1 MTTSVQMISV
11 KNILKVN
18 SIILKVKG
26 LVKEK
31 LQEIELNKINKTE
44 PELITFVCRL
54 VWGSIKELKLNIKDE
69 EKQNIVIDIFNNLF
83 TLTLLEI
90 DTIKSHIKFSI
101 DNKLIKGVSN
111 KKWIVKIASSILKKF
126 L

>member
-1 MTTSVQMISV
+1 M
-11 KNILKVN
+11 
-18 SIILKVKG
+18 
-26 LVKEK
+26 
-31 LQEIELNKINKTE
+31 
-44 PELITFVCRL
+44 TFVCRL